1 MYQCILNV
9 PLGNAWSKVTYSQ
22 LHGSPLLKALSL
34 KSLSWISARTSEEF
48 IQFGQNRKLSRPRTF

>member
-9 PLGNAWSKVTYSQ
+9 PLGNDWSKVTYSQ
-22 LHGSPLLKALSL
+22 VHGSPLLKALSL
-34 KSLSWISARTSEEF
+34 KSLSWISATTFEEF